1 MASLLSLLMGHNF
14 RLGRR
19 DLRVW
24 SPNPLEG
31 FSCQSVFHIL
41 IEPSPVGGLVYS
53 VLKRIKIMRKSEVLL
68 GKFYMANT
76 MAHRN
81 VTPRV

>member
-1 MASLLSLLMGHNF
+1 MASLLSLLVGHNF

-31 FSCQSVFHIL
+31 FSCRSVFHIL

-53 VLKRIKIMRKSEVLL
+53 LLKRIKIMRKV
-68 GKFYMANT
+68 KFYLVSFTWLTRWLTGM
-76 MAHRN
+76 
-81 VTPRV
+81 

>member
-1 MASLLSLLMGHNF
+1 MASLLSLLVGHNF

-53 VLKRIKIMRKSEVLL
+53 LLKRIKIMRKV
-68 GKFYMANT
+68 KFYLVSFTWLTRWLTGM
-76 MAHRN
+76 
-81 VTPRV
+81 

>member
-1 MASLLSLLMGHNF
+1 MASLLSLLVGHNF

-53 VLKRIKIMRKSEVLL
+53 LLKRIKIMRKV
-68 GKFYMANT
+68 KFYLVSFTWLTRWHTGM
-76 MAHRN
+76 
-81 VTPRV
+81 